1 MLFRHPKLLYALFAL
16 LIPIIIHLFKLRKFK
31 KVAFTN
37 VAFLEKVKLQSRKSA
52 LLKKWLVLLSRLAL
66 LGCIIFAFAKP
77 YFPASSNETRPD
89 HYIFYLD
96 NSHSMQAEG
105 NKGELLQRAIQDLI
119 PVLQKEKSFSLF
131 TNNNTWEN
139 TNLADI
145 QNEILQIEYTNEQ
158 LHPNQIVLKAKKI
171 AKSFKNAHII
181 CISDFQ
187 DKNKKYNTLLN
198 ASNGVIQLKAI
209 DRNNIAIDSIWLTTD
224 KREEL
229 NIAISNRGNQ
239 TQTTLS
245 VFNDDELLGRS
256 TINFESNNVI
266 KTITLPKN
274 KAIIGKA
281 SIIDKGLSY
290 DDHFFFSIN
299 PSSLSKIV
307 SIGTKN
313 QTFLNKIYTPDR
325 FLFST
330 MLPSAINYA
339 ELTKANT
346 IILNEVERVDK
357 SLENLLVQFIKNKG
371 TLVVIPSTNSPTEF
385 VKTIKNISGISIA
398 KSDKN
403 IKKITNINFS
413 HPSYKGVFTKSIDN
427 FQYPETKNSRVIN
440 TPNVLLRYEDN
451 QVFLGNNDRV
461 FIFASSLQLK
471 NSNFLNSPLV
481 VPTFYKMGLKE
492 SENQSLSYII
502 NQPNEFVLPLT
513 LDQDQVIQ
521 FSSINETFIPLQQAY
536 TEHLKI
542 STTELPKKSGNY
554 VLKDMQQNTIKGY
567 SVSYNYDTSESNLTY
582 TTIPES
588 NLVFDNIPDYFSRVK
603 AGFQTTDLWKWFIIF
618 ALIFLLIEILLLKF
632 LK

>member
-119 PVLQKEKSFSLF
+119 PVLQEEKSFSLF

-290 DDHFFFSIN
+290 DNHFFFSIN

-398 KSDKN
+398 KTDKN